1 MKSKVTDPEFLAQ
14 LTSTAYKSRLETDL
28 NNLQELPHGSEE
40 SKQTFFLDTEH
51 VFYGDKA
58 GEPLLVLGLT
68 PVWKDY
74 IKDQVKTKK
83 NPNFATGIC
92 YAGLAQSL
100 HFEISKGKAKPAAI
114 EKSFKKNSLLK
125 KYALHFTVVADE
137 DDALSDSEQ
146 LFGKTKPTD
155 KSGKEILEAIK
166 KEMAIFRQTP
176 TSEPKARLESSDK
189 LRLLIDQWQVKHPQP
204 AGNDVAVA
212 QQLDKL
218 EKELVG
224 LANTATTKGNLPE
237 LFADIV
243 TEFKDVQ
250 NMDWN
255 NMSEEDTKLAKKE
268 CDEVLIAVQKY
279 ETEANQQEF
288 SQELQA
294 HKTKVAQIKLKAQ
307 ELWNKAE
314 QKLRDKDFIRASV
327 LMSPAAFLQEAGIGL
342 KDDSDFANLVNELEA
357 IQSETDR
364 NGLTL
369 DGRIAAANK
378 TMRSDQ
384 DFAAITQAIEN
395 KMTRLRQLATDAN
408 TWLTKV
414 GNAPSLIK
422 ALDKSAKER
431 NDRKKAAIDT
441 LLKNIKQEIEN
452 TQYSKTLASKS
463 VAKVGA
469 HAIVAKNTL
478 DKTAPIQQKLDTIKL
493 QNPNFSHEQLADAY
507 RNGLQ
512 NGTDIDYQEALF
524 VLKCKNPQQPAS
536 KQEKTDALLD
546 TFDVS
551 VRRFLAAETNRV
563 QTDRNRLIQ
572 EGRNPDEAKPMDKV
586 AFAFRNNTLFTAA
599 AAEFFNEVDDA
610 MAAEVLENIEVLAQ
624 NEGKLLEIDPDK
636 EPSGEKRTENARIL
650 NKILKGILTQ
660 FQGKQAAARC
670 NPDIKNFCKGLYQK
684 CAAQNVPVAQIIELV
699 GSTIVLRYINPLIGK
714 MISSFAGKNNQ
725 RGLMI
730 ISKALQNAVNR
741 IVVSE
746 KEPFMDV
753 FTPTI
758 REFLLGFEL
767 YTKGILDI
775 LTQQEDA
782 DAVRLDELTAK
793 NGGAKEKQTYL
804 ETYNGDYLMRILQTP
819 NSDAYRL
826 FYAFATKEYSTE
838 NLDYIQLHLSNQH
851 RTLQTYRQYLNPDG
865 DKEINVGTA
874 FLKPFQ
880 ELLSTKSYK
889 TAPEQEII
897 QLLTDNRMDEAF
909 TNVERAVQTNIN
921 DTWSRF
927 YKNMPTADPETQRA
941 FFSLL

>member
-1 MKSKVTDPEFLAQ
+1 MKSKVTDPEFLEQ
-14 LTSTAYKSRLETDL
+14 LTATAYKSRLDADL
-28 NNLQELPHGSEE
+28 TRLQERE
-40 SKQTFFLDTEH
+40 SAEDDGRQTFFLDTEH
-51 VFYGDKA
+51 VFHGDKT
-58 GEPLLVLGLT
+58 GEPLLVVGLT

-74 IKDQVKTKK
+74 IKNQIKTKK
-83 NPNFATGIC
+83 NPNFASGIC
-92 YAGLAQSL
+92 YTGLGLSL
-100 HFEISKGKAKPAAI
+100 NFEISKGKAKPAAI
-114 EKSFKKNSLLK
+114 EKAFKKNSLLK
-125 KYALHFTVVADE
+125 KYTLHFSVAEDTDDE
-137 DDALSDSEQ
+137 LSDGEQ
-146 LFGKTKPTD
+146 LFAKTKPTD

-176 TSEPKARLESSDK
+176 TSEPIARLESSDK
-189 LRLLIDQWQVKHPQP
+189 IRLLIDQWQVKHPQP

-327 LMSPAAFLQEAGIGL
+327 LMSPAAFLQQAGIGL

-384 DFAAITQAIEN
+384 DFAAITQAIED

-546 TFDVS
+546 TFDTAVADA
-551 VRRFLAAETNRV
+551 LAN
-563 QTDRNRLIQ
+563 
-572 EGRNPDEAKPMDKV
+572 NPAAQQNI
-586 AFAFRNNTLFTAA
+586 AFAFRNNSLFTAA
-599 AAEFFNEVDDA
+599 SAEFFNEVDDA

-636 EPSGEKRTENARIL
+636 EPSEEKRTENARIL
-650 NKILKGILTQ
+650 NRVLKSILTQ
-660 FQGKQAAARC
+660 FQGKQAAGRC
-670 NPDIKNFCKGLYQK
+670 NPDIKNFCQGIYQK
-684 CAAQNVPVAQIIELV
+684 CTAQNIPEAQIIDLV

-714 MISSFAGKNNQ
+714 MISNFAGKNNQ
-725 RGLMI
+725 RGLTI
-730 ISKALQNAVNR
+730 ISKALQNAANR
-741 IVVSE
+741 IVNPT
-746 KEPFMDV
+746 KELFMAA

-758 REFLLGFEL
+758 QEFVVGFEL
-767 YTKGILDI
+767 YVKGVLDI

-804 ETYNGDYLMRILQTP
+804 EAYNGDYLMRILRNP
-819 NSDAYRL
+819 NSDAYKL

-874 FLKPFQ
+874 FRKPLE

-889 TAPEQEII
+889 TAPEQEIV

-909 TNVERAVQTNIN
+909 ANVERAVQTNIN

-927 YKNMPTADPETQRA
+927 YKNMPTADAETQRA